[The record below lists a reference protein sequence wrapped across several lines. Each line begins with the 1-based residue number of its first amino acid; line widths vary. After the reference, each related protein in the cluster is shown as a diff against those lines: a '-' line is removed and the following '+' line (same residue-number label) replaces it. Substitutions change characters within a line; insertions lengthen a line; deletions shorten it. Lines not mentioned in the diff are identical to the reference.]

1 MYVVVG
7 LGNPGKEYQDT
18 RHNLGFKVIDEL
30 AKRANLSSFKAKHR
44 ALVADMTLADHKV
57 ILCQPQTFMNL
68 SGEAVKELVSWHK
81 VAPEHIIVAYDD
93 VDLEVGQLRV
103 REGKSSGGH
112 HGIESLIQ
120 HLGTPNFIR
129 VRIGISRPSN
139 FADVSE
145 HVLQKIPGS
154 EKQLLDP
161 AIILAADAIEAV
173 ILKGLVAAMDQFN

>member
-1 MYVVVG
+1 MYLVVG

-30 AKRANLSSFKAKHR
+30 ATRADLPTFKVKHR
-44 ALVADMTLADHKV
+44 SLIADRTLSEHKV

-68 SGEAVKELVSWHK
+68 SGEAVKEIVSWHK
-81 VAPEHIIVAYDD
+81 LSPEHIIVAYDD

-103 REGKSSGGH
+103 REGGSSGGH
-112 HGIESLIQ
+112 HGIESIIQ

-129 VRIGISRPSN
+129 VRLGISRPSN

-145 HVLQKIPGS
+145 HVLQRIPGS
-154 EKQLLDP
+154 EKQVLEP
-161 AIILAADAIEAV
+161 AIILAADAIEVV
-173 ILKGLVAAMDQFN
+173 ILKGLAVAMNQFN